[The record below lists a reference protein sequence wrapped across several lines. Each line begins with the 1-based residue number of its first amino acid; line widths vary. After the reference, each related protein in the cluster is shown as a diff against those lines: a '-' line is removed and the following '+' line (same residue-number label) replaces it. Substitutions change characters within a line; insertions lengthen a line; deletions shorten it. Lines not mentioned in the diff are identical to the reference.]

1 MCSCLKVKKESKG
14 FLKEKCTY
22 LHLLLFSKI
31 FLWLFY
37 NQKWQFIIAISE
49 KKHDCHYLQRDVK
62 CLIIF
67 FKVCF
72 RTWPSSLLRILVQ
85 YTVGILNWHLGF
97 KKCPERNP
105 NNESEDS
112 SLVSQVWSV
121 SQFFLWKKTMKFLW
135 IRPII

>member
-1 MCSCLKVKKESKG
+1 MIQRILKRKM
-14 FLKEKCTY
+14 Y
-22 LHLLLFSKI
+22 LPPSSFI
-31 FLWLFY
+31 FKDIFVIILQPKMTIHHCY
-37 NQKWQFIIAISE
+37 KWE
-49 KKHDCHYLQRDVK
+49 KHDCHYLQIDVK